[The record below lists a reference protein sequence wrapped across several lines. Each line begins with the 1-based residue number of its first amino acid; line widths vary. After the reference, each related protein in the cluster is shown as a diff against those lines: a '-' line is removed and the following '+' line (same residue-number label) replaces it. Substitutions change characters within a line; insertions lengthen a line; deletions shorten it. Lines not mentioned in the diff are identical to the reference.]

1 MKKSSFYFFFISIG
15 LLFSCTPSEKYK
27 AETKTDENGYS
38 YETVATDPLMGRIY
52 TLKNGLKVFLSV
64 NTDEPRIAT
73 LIGVAAGSTSDPA
86 ETTGL
91 AHYFEHMMFK
101 GTNKIGTID
110 WSKEEPLLQEISDL
124 FEKHRETTDPAEK
137 LAIYKKIDSVSAI
150 AATFVAANEYD
161 KMVSGIGAKNTNA
174 GTSYDY
180 TVYINDVP
188 KNELQK
194 WLKLESERFGNIVL
208 RLFHTELETVY
219 EEYNMYQDMDDSR
232 ANNALMSGLFPTHPY
247 GRDVIGFA
255 EHLKNPSMVNIYNFA
270 KTFYVPNNMV
280 VAISGDIDF
289 NETIK
294 LIDASFGTFEKKEL
308 PKIDLPKE
316 NPISGVVVKE
326 VFGPDVE
333 NVQLAFRF
341 DGDNSNDRKY
351 VTLID
356 NILSNSKAGLIDLDL
371 VQQQKVLRA
380 GSYSNFLKDYGMQ
393 GFYGYPRQG
402 QTLEEV
408 KDLLLAQLEKVKQG
422 EFEEWML
429 QAIVNDMRLS
439 EIRGSESNFNRVFTY
454 VDAFTKGIPYADRL
468 KFIDQIE
475 KITKED
481 LVKFANEKYAD
492 NYVVVYKRSGQ
503 NNDLIKV
510 EKPPIT
516 AVPINREFQ
525 SEFYK
530 EFAAIQPE
538 EIQPVFVDFDKE
550 IQKSELVPGVD
561 LFYIENKT
569 NEIFKLNYII
579 DMGKNNNK
587 LFPLAVNYL
596 SFIGTDKFSPAAIQ
610 QEFFKLGLSFG
621 VNASTE
627 RSYVYITGLSK
638 SFDQGIQLLE
648 HLLSNAK
655 PDQKSYDDYI
665 DGVLKQ
671 RADDKLDKNTILWG
685 GLLNYGIYGQN
696 SAFRDVISSD
706 DLKSIN
712 PADLTKLIAG
722 MTSFKHKVFYYGPA
736 AFDDAKQKIVVA
748 HKLPEVLNEIPAA
761 TVYPQIDNIENQVFV
776 VNYDMAQANILM
788 VSKAAPFD
796 ASLIPPAELFD
807 EYFGGGLSSIVFQEI
822 RESRALAYSAFA
834 SFSVPGKADRNNIVY
849 GFVGTQADKLKIA
862 TDAMLGLMNEMP
874 MAVKQFELAK
884 ESIIKKINTERII
897 KDRIFWTY
905 LANLDQGLTFDNRKD
920 VYQTMQ
926 TITLTEFESAFFNKH
941 IKNLKYNFLVLGN
954 KNAINLNTLQKIGK
968 TQELSLDEVFNY

>member
-1 MKKSSFYFFFISIG
+1 MKKSAFLFLAISLG
-15 LLFSCTPSEKYK
+15 LLFSCASPEKYK
-27 AETKTDENGYS
+27 TESKTDENGFS
-38 YETVATDPLMGRIY
+38 YQTVTNDPLQGRIY

-64 NTDEPRIAT
+64 NKDEPRIAT
-73 LIGVAAGSTSDPA
+73 LIGVAAGSTSDPV

-101 GTNKIGTID
+101 GTNKIGTIN
-110 WSKEEPLLQEISDL
+110 WEKEEPVLQQISDL
-124 FEKHRETTDPAEK
+124 FEKHRVATDPAEK
-137 LAIYKKIDSVSAI
+137 QAIYKQIDSMSAI

-161 KMVSGIGAKNTNA
+161 KLVSGIGAKNTNA

-180 TVYINDVP
+180 TVYINDIP

-194 WLKLESERFGNIVL
+194 WLKLESERFGHIVL

-232 ANNALMSGLFPTHPY
+232 ANNALMKGLFPKHPY
-247 GRDVIGFA
+247 GRDVIGLA

-270 KTFYVPNNMV
+270 NTYYVPNNMV

-294 LIDASFGTFEKKEL
+294 MIDNTFGVLEKKEL
-308 PKIDLPKE
+308 PKNDLPKE
-316 NPISGVVVKE
+316 EPITSTVVKE

-341 DGDNSNDRKY
+341 DGDNSTDQKY

-380 GSYSNFLKDYGMQ
+380 GSYAQFLKDYGIQ
-393 GFYGYPRQG
+393 GFYGYPREG

-408 KDLLLAQLEKVKQG
+408 KDLLLEQLEKVKKGQ
-422 EFEEWML
+422 FEDWML

-439 EIRGSESNFNRVFTY
+439 EIRRTESNFSRVFTY
-454 VDAFTKGIPYADRL
+454 VDAFIKGIPYSDRL
-468 KFIDQIE
+468 KFIDQLE
-475 KITKED
+475 KVTKEE
-481 LVKFANEKYAD
+481 LVKFANEKYGN
-492 NYVVVYKRSGQ
+492 NYVVVYKKIGQ
-503 NNDLIKV
+503 NNDLVKV

-516 AVPINREFQ
+516 AVPINREYQ

-530 EFAAIQPE
+530 EFTAIQPE
-538 EIQPVFVDFDKE
+538 EIKPVFIDFEKE
-550 IQKSELVPGVD
+550 IQKTELVPGVEM
-561 LFYIENKT
+561 FYIQNQS
-569 NEIFKLNYII
+569 NEIFRLNYIL

-596 SFIGTDKFSPAAIQ
+596 PFIGTDKYSPAALQ

-621 VNASTE
+621 VNAGNE

-638 SFDQGIQLLE
+638 SFDQGIELLE
-648 HLLSNAK
+648 HLLANAK
-655 PDQKSYDDYI
+655 PDQKSYNDYV
-665 DGVLKQ
+665 DGLLKD
-671 RADDKLDKNTILWG
+671 RADAKLDKDAILWG
-685 GLLNYGIYGQN
+685 GLLNFGIYGNN
-696 SAFRDVISSD
+696 SAFRDIISAD
-706 DLKSIN
+706 ELKSIN
-712 PADLTKLIAG
+712 PADLTKLVAE

-736 AFDDAKQKIVVA
+736 GFDNARQQIA
-748 HKLPEVLNEIPAA
+748 QYHKLPASLSEIPAP
-761 TVYPQIDNIENQVFV
+761 TIYPQIDNAQNQVFL

-788 VSKAAPFD
+788 VSKAAPFN
-796 ASLIPPAELFD
+796 ASLIAPAELFD

-834 SFSVPGKADRNNIVY
+834 SFSIPGKNDRNNIVY

-862 TDAMLGLMNEMP
+862 TDAMLELMNKMP
-874 MAVKQFELAK
+874 LAEKQFELAK

-905 LANLDQGLTFDNRKD
+905 LANLDQGINFDIRQNI
-920 VYQTMQ
+920 YQTVQ
-926 TITLTEFESAFFNKH
+926 NITLSEFETTFFNKH
-941 IKNLKYNFLVLGN
+941 IKNLKYNFLILGN
-954 KNAINLNTLQKIGK
+954 KNALNTATLHKIGK
-968 TQELSLDEVFNY
+968 TQEMTLEEVFNY